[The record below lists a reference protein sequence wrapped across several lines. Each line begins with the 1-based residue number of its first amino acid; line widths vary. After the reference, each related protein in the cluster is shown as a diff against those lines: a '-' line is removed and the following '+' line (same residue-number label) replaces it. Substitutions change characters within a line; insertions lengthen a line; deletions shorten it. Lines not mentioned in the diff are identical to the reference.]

1 MCMKNTKAGGI
12 KTWILPVKE
21 NEIIHIMYL
30 SPFIATK
37 MGWRGSGVIYFFF
50 FWRGGKWSGI
60 GNEGQ
65 CRPFRGGEFKQSPDC
80 RLKVSHAMVQG
91 RTFQAEGM
99 ASYLKVNQVR
109 RVEMFGMAGGKRV
122 NGYEIRLE
130 WVARMR
136 QRTFRTFSV

>member
-12 KTWILPVKE
+12 KSWILPVKE

-37 MGWRGSGVIYFFF
+37 MGWTGSVLFF
-50 FWRGGKWSGI
+50 FWRGGKGSGI

-65 CRPFRGGEFKQSPDC
+65 CRPFRGGKFKQRSD
-80 RLKVSHAMVQG
+80 RLKVNHVVVQG

-99 ASYLKVNQVR
+99 VSYLKVDQVR

-122 NGYEIRLE
+122 SGYEIRLE

-136 QRTFRTFSV
+136 QRTFKTFSF